1 MNIFVQ
7 QHGTIYQ
14 LTQVMREQLMDMLND
29 SDLAFAPG
37 GSNPTL
43 GELCKEMGEVEY
55 CYIEALKTLSHD
67 WSYRNSAAGLAN
79 SVDQLKAWYKKLD
92 ADLKTVMDNL
102 SDEDLNKMVARGT
115 GEHEMTVA
123 TDLHIY
129 REALL
134 IYYGKIAV
142 YLKAMNKTMP
152 QQWQGWIG

>member
-7 QHGTIYQ
+7 QHGAIYQ
-14 LTQVMREQLMDMLND
+14 LTQVMREQLMDILNNN
-29 SDLAFAPG
+29 DLAFTPG

-55 CYIEALKTLSHD
+55 SYIGSIKLLKHD
-67 WSYRNSAAGLAN
+67 WSYRNSEAGLAN

-92 ADLKTVMDNL
+92 AQLKTAMESL
-102 SDEDLNKMVARGT
+102 SDDDLNKMVERNT
-115 GEHEMTVA
+115 GEPALSVGTE
-123 TDLHIY
+123 LHIY

-134 IYYGKIAV
+134 IYYAKIAV